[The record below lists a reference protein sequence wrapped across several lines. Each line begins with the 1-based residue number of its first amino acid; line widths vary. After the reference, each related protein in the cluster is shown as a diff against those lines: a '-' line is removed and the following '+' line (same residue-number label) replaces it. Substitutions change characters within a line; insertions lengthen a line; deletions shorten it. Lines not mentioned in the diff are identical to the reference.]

1 MLLHSEPTVFYWM
14 LYFLSP
20 LHCRYFCDYCDTY
33 LTHDSVSLASYFM
46 DPCGVL
52 ALFQMLVGTQY
63 SVCVLPLIRVASHA
77 VDVVNLLN
85 TGRGLSNED
94 TSWLHGEVY

>member
-33 LTHDSVSLASYFM
+33 LTHDSVSLASYLM
-46 DPCGVL
+46 DLCVVL
-52 ALFQMLVGTQY
+52 DASWY
-63 SVCVLPLIRVASHA
+63 SICALPLIRVASHA
-77 VDVVNLLN
+77 IDAVNLLN
-85 TGRGLSNED
+85 TGCGLSNED